1 MQLSQQMPSVGLDE
15 VAPII
20 EVLARP
26 QLPQQMSEAAAVHK
40 GVENEY
46 GKMVLERPSPQL
58 MGEFNNDGAA
68 RAQTLDPRR
77 ERLILQVVGVMLL
90 NQTATASKVQVRS
103 KHEMHLERP
112 SPQLTGRFTNCNTTR
127 AHALDPYR
135 ARLSLVGVI
144 LFACHSTF
152 I

>member
-1 MQLSQQMPSVGLDE
+1 MPSVGLDE

-58 MGEFNNDGAA
+58 MGEFKKDGAA
-68 RAQTLDPRR
+68 RAQTLDLHR
-77 ERLILQVVGVMLL
+77 ERLTPVGVMLL

-112 SPQLTGRFTNCNTTR
+112 SPQLTGRFTDCNTTR

-135 ARLSLVGVI
+135 ARLGLVGVI

>member
-1 MQLSQQMPSVGLDE
+1 MP
-15 VAPII
+15 
-20 EVLARP
+20 
-26 QLPQQMSEAAAVHK
+26 EAAAVHD

-46 GKMVLERPSPQL
+46 GKMVFERPSL

-68 RAQTLDPRR
+68 RPGAQTLDPHR
-77 ERLILQVVGVMLL
+77 ERLIPVGVMLL
-90 NQTATASKVQVRS
+90 NQTATASKLQVRS

-112 SPQLTGRFTNCNTTR
+112 GPQLTGRFTDCNTTR

-135 ARLSLVGVI
+135 ARLGLVGVM
-144 LFACHSTF
+144 LFACYSTF

>member
-1 MQLSQQMPSVGLDE
+1 MAVDDE
-15 VAPII
+15 A
-20 EVLARP
+20 A
-26 QLPQQMSEAAAVHK
+26 QFEAAAVHK

-68 RAQTLDPRR
+68 RAQTLDPHR
-77 ERLILQVVGVMLL
+77 ERLILVGVMLL
-90 NQTATASKVQVRS
+90 DQTATASKVQVRS

-135 ARLSLVGVI
+135 ARLGLVGVI
-144 LFACHSTF
+144 LFACHSTV

>member
-1 MQLSQQMPSVGLDE
+1 MKRRSSKRQQL
-15 VAPII
+15 
-20 EVLARP
+20 
-26 QLPQQMSEAAAVHK
+26 VHNN
-40 GVENEY
+40 GFENEY

-68 RAQTLDPRR
+68 RAQTLRVDPHR
-77 ERLILQVVGVMLL
+77 ERLTPVGVMLL

-112 SPQLTGRFTNCNTTR
+112 SPQLTGRFTDCNTTR

-135 ARLSLVGVI
+135 ARLGLVGVM
-144 LFACHSTF
+144 LLACHSTF